1 MGAVEGLNGAYHYYG
16 MVNLTAGELF
26 FWIMVDE
33 TMIQLGVDDVVS
45 VGMILLGKNNLSTRV
60 KPGGAIKG
68 TSRAS
73 QYSRR
78 VFQKAQFPFGLQL
91 PTLVG
96 EPVRNVKIRMVR
108 NIGTFVGRA
117 IPVLGWGILASDIYT
132 ITHKTVSHY
141 NKVAREVDRLW

>member
-1 MGAVEGLNGAYHYYG
+1 MGAVEKWNGAYHCYG

-33 TMIQLGVDDVVS
+33 TMNQLGVDDAVS
-45 VGMILLGKNNLSTRV
+45 VGMILLGKNDLSTRV

-78 VFQKAQFPFGLQL
+78 IFQKTQFPFGLQL

-96 EPVRNVKIRMVR
+96 GPVRNLKIRMVR
-108 NIGTFVGRA
+108 NVGTFVGRT
-117 IPVLGWGILASDIYT
+117 IPVLGWVILASDIFV
-132 ITHKTVSHY
+132 ITRKTVTHY
-141 NKVAREVDRLW
+141 NRVAREADRLW

>member
-1 MGAVEGLNGAYHYYG
+1 MGAVEELNGAYHYYG
-16 MVNLTAGELF
+16 MVNLSAGELL

-33 TMIQLGVDDVVS
+33 TMNQLGVDDAVS
-45 VGMILLGKNNLSTRV
+45 VGMILLGKNNLSTRT

-91 PTLVG
+91 PTLMG
-96 EPVRNVKIRMVR
+96 GPVKNLKIRMVS
-108 NIGTFVGRA
+108 NIGTFVGSTRA
-117 IPVLGWGILASDIYT
+117 RMGNS
-132 ITHKTVSHY
+132 
-141 NKVAREVDRLW
+141 RE

>member
-1 MGAVEGLNGAYHYYG
+1 MNAVGELGGAYHYYG

-33 TMIQLGVDDVVS
+33 TMNQLGVDDVVS
-45 VGMILLGKNNLSTRV
+45 VGMILLGKNNVSTRV

-73 QYSRR
+73 RYSRR
-78 VFQKAQFPFGLQL
+78 VFQKTQFPFGLQL

-96 EPVRNVKIRMVR
+96 GPVRNLKIRMVR
-108 NIGTFVGRA
+108 NIGTFVGRT
-117 IPVLGWGILASDIYT
+117 IPVLGWVIIASDIYI
-132 ITHKTVSHY
+132 ITRKAVNQY
-141 NKVAREVDRLW
+141 NKIAREVDRLW

>member
-1 MGAVEGLNGAYHYYG
+1 MGAVEGLNGACHYYG

-96 EPVRNVKIRMVR
+96 GPVRNVKIRMVR
-108 NIGTFVGRA
+108 NIGTFVGRT

-132 ITHKTVSHY
+132 ITHKTASHY